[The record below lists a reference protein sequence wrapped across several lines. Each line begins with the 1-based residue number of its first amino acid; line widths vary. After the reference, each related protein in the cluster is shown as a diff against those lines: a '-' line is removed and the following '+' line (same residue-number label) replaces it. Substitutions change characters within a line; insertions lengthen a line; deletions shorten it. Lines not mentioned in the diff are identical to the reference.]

1 MTEGG
6 PAAGPSP
13 TGLAAGPEA
22 QDGETLP
29 SPPLG
34 EAADDTAP
42 DSSPIVPSRRHGKLI
57 GSHWGSR
64 WRGGGR

>member
-6 PAAGPSP
+6 PAAGPSF

-22 QDGETLP
+22 QDGETLL

-42 DSSPIVPSRRHGKLI
+42 DSSPLFPVDNMVS
-57 GSHWGSR
+57 
-64 WRGGGR
+64 

>member
-13 TGLAAGPEA
+13 TGLTAGPAA
-22 QDGETLP
+22 QDGETLL

-34 EAADDTAP
+34 EVADDTAP
-42 DSSPIVPSRRHGKLI
+42 DSSPLFPVDDMVS
-57 GSHWGSR
+57 
-64 WRGGGR
+64 